1 MLFKNILVPYDTS
14 AYARAALETAVAM
27 AKDEPE
33 TRVHVLSV
41 VNNNINPWASGADSS
56 KEYAGVPTF
65 LMDSD
70 DYKDVV
76 AEALE
81 RDCQQLA
88 ASVKDLVSAL
98 GERAITHAAFNT
110 SITTGI
116 LSYAIE
122 HECDLVI
129 MGRRGMGAL
138 RSMLGSVSFS
148 ILQNADIPVMVV
160 K

>member
-14 AYARAALETAVAM
+14 ENARAALKLAAEM
-27 AKDEPE
+27 AADAPE

-41 VNNNINPWASGADSS
+41 VNNNINPWASGADSD

-65 LMDSD
+65 LMESD
-70 DYKDVV
+70 EYRETVE
-76 AEALE
+76 AALE
-81 RDCQQLA
+81 RDRQRLA
-88 ASVKDLVSAL
+88 ESVQDLISGL
-98 GERAITHAAFNT
+98 GERAVTKALFNT

-122 HECDLVI
+122 NECDLVI

>member
-81 RDCQQLA
+81 RDRQQLA
-88 ASVKDLVSAL
+88 ESVEDLVSVL
-98 GERAITHAAFNT
+98 GERAITHAEFNT